1 VYGKKNES
9 FMTIIVAG
17 GSVKELWLTNEQWGW
32 WAAKMLGTSQP
43 TLRKLFENGGAPVY
57 SWVKN
62 KGTVNRELVIRVL
75 DKRGINLTN
84 YKMTYMGNPHDKM
97 VDLLSVIAQAT
108 LPGAI
113 MTEDPS
119 IFQYL
124 LIASGRMNVREER
137 ERQTR
142 NHKGSKGKHDTDN
155 RTQIYRPDL
164 TLEDYRG
171 EVHFL

>member
-1 VYGKKNES
+1 
-9 FMTIIVAG
+9 
-17 GSVKELWLTNEQWGW
+17 
-32 WAAKMLGTSQP
+32 
-43 TLRKLFENGGAPVY
+43 
-57 SWVKN
+57 
-62 KGTVNRELVIRVL
+62 
-75 DKRGINLTN
+75 
-84 YKMTYMGNPHDKM
+84 MTYMGNPHDKM

-113 MTEDPS
+113 TTEDPS